1 MRTKLKTILCLMLAM
16 VCVASFSITAF
27 ASEGGEVTTA
37 PDVETTT
44 DTTTETETPVTD
56 ETVEDIEIP
65 FNYTIDNDGNL
76 IITIDGVAD
85 PYELILAAK
94 KNPLPVSNPISNET
108 EEENSE
114 N

>member
-44 DTTTETETPVTD
+44 DTTTETETPV
-56 ETVEDIEIP
+56 
-65 FNYTIDNDGNL
+65 
-76 IITIDGVAD
+76 AD
-85 PYELILAAK
+85 
-94 KNPLPVSNPISNET
+94 
-108 EEENSE
+108 
-114 N
+114 